1 MLTEPNYEIAAIKA
15 LETIRDNQITTT
27 PIIPLPVF
35 KHMKGVGVLSF
46 TEMSNLSDTQR
57 KKFVFMLG
65 ENMDAITLN
74 VNLEKIKYVVGY
86 NQRLPFYLLQ
96 RGLAR
101 ELGHFV
107 LGHDG
112 QTRTSEARL
121 AEAYCFAHHFLCPR
135 PLIHAVQ
142 ESGIRFTVEV
152 LGNLTGCYQQCLDG
166 MREIPGVHVP
176 AELNRKIKSQFSD
189 CIEEF
194 IDLQKYLSRND
205 HSSIADFGS
214 YMDGY
219 EE

>member
-1 MLTEPNYEIAAIKA
+1 MYTEPDYNTAAIKA
-15 LETIRDNQITTT
+15 LETLRDNKINTT
-27 PIIPLPVF
+27 PIISLPVF
-35 KHMKGVGVLSF
+35 KHMEGVGVLSF
-46 TEMSNLSDTQR
+46 TEMSNLSNTKR
-57 KKFVFMLG
+57 EKFIFMLG

-74 VNLEKIKYVVGY
+74 VSLDKIKYVVGY

-101 ELGHFV
+101 ELGHFI

-152 LGNLTGCYQQCLDG
+152 LGNMTGCYQQCLEG

-176 AELNRKIKSQFSD
+176 AELNRQIREQFSE
-189 CIEEF
+189 CIGEF
-194 IDLQKYLSRND
+194 IDLQRYLSKND
-205 HSSIADFGS
+205 NSALADFGT
-214 YMDGY
+214 YMDFY